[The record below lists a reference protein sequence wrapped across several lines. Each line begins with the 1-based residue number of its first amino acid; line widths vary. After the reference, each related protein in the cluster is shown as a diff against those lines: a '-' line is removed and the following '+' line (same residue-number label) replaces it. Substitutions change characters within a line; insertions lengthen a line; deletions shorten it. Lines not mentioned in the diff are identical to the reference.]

1 MAKKSAAGRIVA
13 LGKMVEGG
21 DEMDDGLGL
30 ANCAQI
36 KVVGIGGGGSNAVDR
51 MIQAGVDGVDFVSLN
66 TDAQALG
73 HSTAPVRL
81 RIGDKVT
88 RGLGAGGD
96 PSRGQKAAQE
106 SVEEVV
112 EVLRGA
118 DMVFVTAGMGGGTGT
133 GGAPIVAKAARDLGA
148 LTVGVVTKPFT
159 FEGSRRMRLAMEG
172 IEMLRQQVDTLIV
185 IPNDRL
191 LQIVD
196 PKASMREAFLA
207 ADDLLRQGIQGI
219 SDLITGTGLVNVDF
233 NDVRSIM
240 GNGGSALMAIG
251 IGEGERRAID
261 AATMA
266 VNSKL
271 LDVSIDGAKGALFNI
286 KGSEGMT
293 LFEVYDAAEIIRQMV
308 DPEANII
315 FGAAID
321 DTLEDGIQIT
331 VIATGFDSDNQS
343 LPNAASSPTGV
354 GYKGLE
360 YNAAQTSAQNA
371 PSTPR
376 TSRPVNIPAR
386 NNNED
391 LDIPAFLRRGSS

>member
-1 MAKKSAAGRIVA
+1 MSER
-13 LGKMVEGG
+13 G
-21 DEMDDGLGL
+21 DDDMDDGLGL

-51 MIQAGVDGVDFVSLN
+51 MIQTGVDGVEFVALN

-81 RIGDKVT
+81 RIGDKIT

-96 PSRGQKAAQE
+96 PSRGHKAAQE
-106 SVEEVV
+106 SVEEVA

-133 GGAPIVAKAARDLGA
+133 GGAPVVAKAARDMGA

-172 IEMLRQQVDTLIV
+172 IEALRQQVDTLIV

-251 IGEGERRAID
+251 IGQGERRAVD

-315 FGAAID
+315 FGAAIEES
-321 DTLEDGIQIT
+321 LEDEIQIT
-331 VIATGFDSDNQS
+331 VIATGFDSVTRSPSMADS
-343 LPNAASSPTGV
+343 TMPGISERASS
-354 GYKGLE
+354 
-360 YNAAQTSAQNA
+360 SAPQ
-371 PSTPR
+371 
-376 TSRPVNIPAR
+376 TSRPVNIPAH
-386 NNNED
+386 NNED